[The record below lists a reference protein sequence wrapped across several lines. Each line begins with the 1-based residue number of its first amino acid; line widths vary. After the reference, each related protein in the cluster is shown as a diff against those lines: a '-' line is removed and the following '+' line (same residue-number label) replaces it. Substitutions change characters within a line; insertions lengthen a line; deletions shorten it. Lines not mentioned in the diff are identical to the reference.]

1 MTAAKL
7 FCIHQPRD
15 GKQLLK
21 SVCNRSDIAGMND
34 SKAIDGHEFLGS
46 ISQDTLDGR
55 TGIGNSAL
63 RCEERDG
70 LSTVLD
76 EYTEPP
82 VAVGSRCFYGH
93 TFLLSSVCW

>member
-34 SKAIDGHEFLGS
+34 SKAIGGHEFGGS
-46 ISQDTLDGR
+46 ISRDMLEGR
-55 TGIGNSAL
+55 TGIVNSAFG
-63 RCEERDG
+63 CEGRVA
-70 LSTVLD
+70 LSIVLD
-76 EYTEPP
+76 DYTKPP
-82 VAVGSRCFYGH
+82 VAVGSRCFYRH